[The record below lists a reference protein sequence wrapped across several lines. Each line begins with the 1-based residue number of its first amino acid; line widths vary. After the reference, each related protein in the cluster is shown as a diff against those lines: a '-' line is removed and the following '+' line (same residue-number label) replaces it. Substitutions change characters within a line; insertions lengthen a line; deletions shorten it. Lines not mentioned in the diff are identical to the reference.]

1 MAFVRAG
8 WGWQHRGMTVIGTA
22 SEAEIERA
30 AAVLAEGGLVAFPT
44 ETVYGLG
51 ADASDDAAVGRVFSV
66 KGRPTD
72 HPLIVHLADAAA
84 VDQWAIDVPT
94 TARLL
99 ADAFWPG
106 PLTLLLERAPSVPD
120 AVTGGR
126 STVGLR
132 VPDHPVARALL
143 RAFAALRPN
152 GPAGVAAPSANR
164 FGRVSPT
171 TADHV
176 RSDLGDDIDL
186 VLDGG
191 PCDVGVESTIVDCT
205 QGDPVVLR
213 LGGVS
218 LERLADV
225 LGSEPGVS
233 VTDDA
238 VTQAG
243 GARAPGMLEAHYA
256 PRARVEVVDEPALA
270 ARASALAAVEPALTV
285 VVLAPGTVDG
295 LPVDVI
301 ELEPAG
307 PPDDFARVLYD
318 RLRQADRLG
327 ADVLLV
333 VPPPA
338 HGVGAA
344 VRDRLRRAAASAG
357 SSG

>member
-1 MAFVRAG
+1 
-8 WGWQHRGMTVIGTA
+8 MTVIGTA
-22 SEAEIERA
+22 NEAEIERA
-30 AAVLAEGGLVAFPT
+30 AAVLAGGGLVAFPT

-51 ADASDDAAVGRVFSV
+51 ADASDAAAVGRVFSV

-72 HPLIVHLADAAA
+72 HPLIVHIADAAA
-84 VDQWAIDVPT
+84 VDQWAIDIPT

-106 PLTLLLERAPSVPD
+106 PLTLLLDRAPSVPD

-132 VPDHPVARALL
+132 VPDHPMARALL
-143 RAFAALRPN
+143 NAFSALLPN
-152 GPAGVAAPSANR
+152 APVGVAAPSANR

-176 RSDLGDDIDL
+176 RADLGDDVDL

-205 QGDPVVLR
+205 QAEPVVLR

-225 LGSEPGVS
+225 LGVEPGVS

-256 PRARVEVVDEPALA
+256 PRARVEVVE
-270 ARASALAAVEPALTV
+270 ASAVVDRARSLLAGAGTAPASGGATTV
-285 VVLAPGTVDG
+285 VVLAPSALDD
-295 LPVDVI
+295 LPDDVI

-338 HGVGAA
+338 AGVGAA
-344 VRDRLRRAAASAG
+344 VRDRLRRAAASHPPDPA
-357 SSG
+357 